1 MAYYRTCLEGFRASM
16 NESDSGEI
24 GRLEKNY
31 GRILDNAQLFGAMMI
46 FFGWSKYLF
55 ALATH
60 RYAVAVDCAF
70 EGLPCALCLEAVLE
84 HPMRPGFANFWR
96 SSFHSQSHSSVQ
108 MSSAEEADFP
118 HNLSCWPGAVQT

>member
-1 MAYYRTCLEGFRASM
+1 MAYYRTCLEGFRVSM

-60 RYAVAVDCAF
+60 RYAVAVDR
-70 EGLPCALCLEAVLE
+70 LC
-84 HPMRPGFANFWR
+84 F
-96 SSFHSQSHSSVQ
+96 
-108 MSSAEEADFP
+108 
-118 HNLSCWPGAVQT
+118 